1 MLSTSKTGQAVSDCE
16 RKSQRMRHFQDSST
30 AGFMPQKLDLAR
42 SCTLLL
48 YLVGDSCLNHELTQ
62 RMESLKL
69 AAKPLVP
76 KVSASKEKI
85 RVLVVDD
92 HPVVRKGLQAC
103 LAKQER
109 LKIVGEAADGDE
121 AFQKALSLSPDVVL
135 MDVSMPRRDG
145 LAVTQA
151 LRKESPKIKVL
162 ILSVHNKREFIFRII
177 EAGAHGYVSKE
188 ASPEEL
194 LRAIESV
201 VHGETFFSPEVA
213 QAALNQ
219 LVNNGGKKETLAQLT
234 NREREVLV
242 LIAEGQ
248 SNKEIANRLGIGVR
262 TIETHRE
269 RIMRRLNIHSVA
281 GLTKFAIANG
291 LVSLEE
297 RQASVMRMD

>member
-1 MLSTSKTGQAVSDCE
+1 
-16 RKSQRMRHFQDSST
+16 MRRLNQTDR
-30 AGFMPQKLDLAR
+30 GLNQKL
-42 SCTLLL
+42 
-48 YLVGDSCLNHELTQ
+48 
-62 RMESLKL
+62 
-69 AAKPLVP
+69 
-76 KVSASKEKI
+76 SASKDKI

-103 LAKQER
+103 LARQDR

-121 AFQKALSLSPDVVL
+121 ALKKALDLKPHVVL

-145 LAVTQA
+145 LAVTQV
-151 LRKESPKIKVL
+151 LRKEAPQIKVL

-201 VHGETFFSPEVA
+201 HEGETFFSPEVA

-219 LVNNGGKKETLAQLT
+219 LVNNGGKKDAQLT
-234 NREREVLV
+234 NREREVLI

-248 SNKEIANRLGIGVR
+248 SNKEIANKLGIGVR

-291 LVSLEE
+291 MVSLEE
-297 RQASVMRMD
+297 RRSLYAD